1 MCICILYYC
10 HRVATQLQL
19 TNISYHI
26 HFTSH
31 PALIPFPS
39 PHLTDIH
46 PTSNFIH
53 FTSRHFT
60 SLHLSLSNPCS
71 WKYPIFSVL
80 QNPFTLLHFTSLH
93 FTSLHFTSLHFTS
106 LHFTYHFP
114 TPVLG
119 NIRFSPY
126 FKIPSLHF
134 TSNSLHFTSLH
145 FKFPSLHLSHLSPF
159 CFCNSV
165 TFFSFHFNNEYIGL
179 RVTLFVISYILF

>member
-1 MCICILYYC
+1 MYCLFCVVLCTVCVCICILYYC

-80 QNPFTLLHFTSLH
+80 QNPFTLLHLSH
-93 FTSLHFTSLHFTS
+93 
-106 LHFTYHFP
+106 
-114 TPVLG
+114 
-119 NIRFSPY
+119 FSPFCWIY
-126 FKIPSLHF
+126 CFF
-134 TSNSLHFTSLH
+134 VTSNSLHVTSLT
-145 FKFPSLHLSHLSPF
+145 
-159 CFCNSV
+159 
-165 TFFSFHFNNEYIGL
+165 TFLTLCLMVLGL
-179 RVTLFVISYILF
+179 EGNVLKAFIVVCSRSGWFYLQRRLKV